1 MGIMSG
7 LMPMLGNP
15 AYRKLFEHTLSYFP
29 RSVLLL
35 SSALAFWNASCNVF
49 LATQRSQM
57 KLNADDEENDGYE
70 KEMEAYGNNKMGV
83 QNSSNSS
90 L

>member
-1 MGIMSG
+1 
-7 LMPMLGNP
+7 
-15 AYRKLFEHTLSYFP
+15 
-29 RSVLLL
+29 
-35 SSALAFWNASCNVF
+35 
-49 LATQRSQM
+49 M